1 MKENGDL
8 LQKKVNTL
16 ISTEKGE
23 DFLKIY
29 LEKMEADKKNA
40 FLDGYRYAIRV
51 LEEGLID
58 NRQT

>member
-40 FLDGYRYAIRV
+40 FLDGYRYAFRV

-58 NRQT
+58 NGQT